1 MIFDPTILLILVPM
15 LLGVLAQSRVKAAY
29 DKYSKVRAG
38 SGLPAYQAVR
48 RLLDAGG
55 AEQVQIARVSGSL
68 TDHFDPTTDTLRLS
82 EGVYDSPSVAALGI
96 AAHEAGHALQKQEH
110 YPFLSLRTALV
121 PIVNFGS
128 RLAWPI
134 FLVGLMF
141 SFRPL
146 LNAGV
151 LLFSVVVFF
160 SLITLPVE
168 LNASRRA
175 KKLLVEGGYL
185 TQEEEKGVQEVLTA
199 AAMTYV
205 ISFLSA
211 LMQLVRLLL
220 ISRRRRD

>member
-1 MIFDPTILLILVPM
+1 MYLDPTILLILIPM
-15 LLGVLAQSRVKAAY
+15 ILGVLAQSKVKAAY
-29 DKYSKVRAG
+29 EKYSKVPTRF
-38 SGLPAYQAVR
+38 GLPASEAVR
-48 RLLDAGG
+48 LILDRGG
-55 AEQVQIARVSGSL
+55 AGQVQIARVSGSL
-68 TDHFDPTTDTLRLS
+68 TDHYDPSTDTLRLS
-82 EGVYDSPSVAALGI
+82 EGVYGSTSVAALGI
-96 AAHEAGHALQKQEH
+96 AAHEAGHALQKLEN
-110 YPFLSLRTALV
+110 YPFLALRTAIV
-121 PIVNFGS
+121 PVVNFGS
-128 RLAWPI
+128 RMAWPV
-134 FLVGLMF
+134 FLVGLLF

-146 LNAGV
+146 LTAGII
-151 LLFSVVVFF
+151 LFAAVVFF

-220 ISRRRRD
+220 ISNRRRD